1 MVMGAVRARGMR
13 ATGSATFPHSAI
25 MPLHPTWQDIAVR
38 LVLTMACGM
47 VIGYNREARG
57 HAAGLRTTMLVGLAA
72 AVAMIQANLLLPI
85 AGKTPESF
93 GVMDLM
99 RLPLGVLTGV
109 GFIGGGAILKRGS
122 AVTGVTTAATLWV
135 MTAIGLCLGGG
146 QIGLGLAA
154 TVLGVLTLWTL
165 KAVDA
170 RVPREQRATLLVAA
184 DADWSALTGLDALIK
199 PLGYRASFRGQ
210 TAGAGPDKPASL
222 EFEIRWM
229 QGRKASD
236 RDAEPPAELLQAVHS
251 RYAVLRF
258 RLAPESH

>member
-1 MVMGAVRARGMR
+1 
-13 ATGSATFPHSAI
+13 
-25 MPLHPTWQDIAVR
+25 MPLHPDWQDIAVR

-72 AVAMIQANLLLPI
+72 AVAMIQANLLLPV

-122 AVTGVTTAATLWV
+122 AITGVTTAATLWV

-170 RVPREQRATLLVAA
+170 RVPREQRATLLIAA
-184 DADWSALTGLDALIK
+184 DAQWTALTELDALLA
-199 PLGYRASFRGQ
+199 PLGYRAHFRGQ
-210 TAGAGPDKPASL
+210 AAGAGPGQPATL

-229 QGRKASD
+229 QGRKTQGREAC
-236 RDAEPPAELLQAVHS
+236 PPADLLKAANA
-251 RYAVLRF
+251 RYTVLRF
-258 RLAPESH
+258 KLAPESH